1 VVGAFLKLVEDPPED
16 PFAIPARELV
26 VNGVPWTESLRQ
38 VSPRNSR
45 LGDVEDRVHE
55 GAVGQIG
62 WSTTPTRLGRQQG
75 FDPSPFGI
83 IQFMSVHSQT
93 KATGRPL
100 AQIFGQNLGTGPS
113 KVVRPAHRRWCALLI
128 AYFRR

>member
-1 VVGAFLKLVEDPPED
+1 VVGAFHKLVEDPPED

-26 VNGVPWTESLRQ
+26 VNGVPWTESFRQ
-38 VSPRNSR
+38 VSPRDAC

-83 IQFMSVHSQT
+83 IQFVPVHSQT
-93 KATGRPL
+93 KPPDAPSRKLLVAEFGDRP
-100 AQIFGQNLGTGPS
+100 
-113 KVVRPAHRRWCALLI
+113 
-128 AYFRR
+128 